1 MRPLGLALLVLAS
14 CAPPYVLVEPPL
26 PAPRRL
32 VQDLPAPPAP
42 PPYPCPTR
50 PARLVFGTTP
60 PTTQD
65 VMGIARRPTIASSQD
80 SRLVAA
86 PMMDGR
92 IVVFDAAEGAIRGEL
107 VAHRGEVRAVAFIDS
122 NTLVSVG
129 LDHHLRLWNLAEE
142 KAIAQVDVGVGLTTV
157 AVSPR
162 DSTLLVGA
170 EDGKLRLFDRTGRA
184 GAVIEGHPGG
194 VAKVAWRDDGTSFV
208 SSGADQ
214 VVRLYDADGNNRRL
228 MHTLGGAVMS
238 LVYQP
243 KTDKVAIDWG
253 LNDTIRIL
261 APNRSFVQLWKW
273 SEDVGWLKRA
283 NAQVSPAS
291 LSLTFNP
298 DGDKLA
304 FATCG
309 THTSG
314 HEFAASFGVVDVATD
329 KVSFIEAPNN
339 DGYGIQCAMAL
350 VWTPDGSRIVR
361 LTDRQTVAFYD
372 PVAKKAGPVLWS
384 PSVERPE
391 VRLAIETQISAK
403 LGVTLTPAI
412 RDDACE
418 KTRKRLAAD
427 ARTFVCDPTTNRAF
441 EGHLVEPT
449 KVLDT
454 RTGQRVG
461 SISARPHTGAFWAS
475 TKLALAPDGKLLA
488 GWSDDGTLVVTETTA
503 PFTKRLERRG
513 LGGVT
518 RLSWTTDGR
527 NVALFSQSIL
537 NLVRVVDATG
547 LRVEVDLAM
556 DDTGAFEDLG
566 VDPKHQKAR
575 EKVYVRLGDL
585 PTGPLLPLARAAAA
599 AKPGVVRRF
608 LAGEPAHAST
618 LASCRA
624 KP

>member
-1 MRPLGLALLVLAS
+1 MRLPSLALLVLAS
-14 CAPPYVLVEPPL
+14 CAPAYVPIEPPL

-32 VQDLPAPPAP
+32 VPDLPAPPAP
-42 PPYPCPTR
+42 PASRCPTR

-60 PTTQD
+60 PTIKD
-65 VMGIARRPTIASSQD
+65 VIGIAWHPTIASSRD
-80 SRLVAA
+80 SRLIAA

-92 IVVFDAAEGAIRGEL
+92 VVVLDAAEGAIRGEL
-107 VAHRGEVRAVAFIDS
+107 VAHRGEIRGVAFIDS

-129 LDHHLRLWNLAEE
+129 LDRQMRIWNLAEE
-142 KAIAQVDVGVGLTTV
+142 KAIAEVDVGADLTTV

-162 DSTLLVGA
+162 DGTLLVGA
-170 EDGKLRLFDRTGRA
+170 ADGKLRLFDRTGRA
-184 GAVIEGHPGG
+184 GAVVEGHSGG

-208 SSGADQ
+208 SSGADRA
-214 VVRLYDADGNNRRL
+214 VRLFDADGSNRRL
-228 MHTLGGAVMS
+228 MHTLGGGVMS

-253 LNDTIRIL
+253 ISDMIKIL
-261 APNRSFVQLWKW
+261 APDRTFVQLSKW
-273 SEDVGWLKRA
+273 SDDVGWLKRA
-283 NAQVSPAS
+283 SAHVQPAS
-291 LSLTFNP
+291 LAVTFNP

-329 KVSFIEAPNN
+329 KAHFFEAPNN

-361 LTDRQTVAFYD
+361 ITDRQTVAFYD
-372 PVAKKAGPVLWS
+372 PIAKKAGPVLWS
-384 PSVERPE
+384 PLVERAE
-391 VRLAIETQISAK
+391 VRAAIEAQVSAK
-403 LGVTLTPAI
+403 LGITLTPAT

-427 ARTFVCDPTTNRAF
+427 ASAFVCDPATNRAF
-441 EGHLVEPT
+441 EGHLAEPT

-461 SISARPHTGAFWAS
+461 SISARPHTGRFWAA

-488 GWSDDGTLVVTETTA
+488 GWSDDGTLVVTDTTA

-527 NVALFSQSIL
+527 NVALFSQSTL
-537 NLVRVVDATG
+537 NLVRVADATS
-547 LRVEVDLAM
+547 LRVEVELAR

-566 VDPKHQKAR
+566 ADPKHQKIR
-575 EKVYVRLGDL
+575 DKVHVRLGDL
-585 PTGPLLPLARAAAA
+585 PTGELLPLARGAAA

-608 LAGEPAHAST
+608 LAGEPAEGAT
-618 LASCRA
+618 LAVCPDKR
-624 KP
+624 

>member
-1 MRPLGLALLVLAS
+1 MRLPSLALLVLAS
-14 CAPPYVLVEPPL
+14 CAHPYVPVEPPL

-32 VQDLPAPPAP
+32 VADLPAPPAP
-42 PPYPCPTR
+42 PPAPCPTR

-60 PTTQD
+60 PTIKD
-65 VMGIARRPTIASSQD
+65 VIGIARHPTIASSRD

-92 IVVFDAAEGAIRGEL
+92 VVVFDAAEGAIRGEL
-107 VAHRGEVRAVAFIDS
+107 VAHRGEIRGVAFIDS

-129 LDHHLRLWNLAEE
+129 LDRQLRLWNLAEE
-142 KAIAQVDVGVGLTTV
+142 KAIAEVDVGAELTTV

-162 DSTLLVGA
+162 DGTLLVGA
-170 EDGKLRLFDRTGRA
+170 TDGKLRLFDRTGRA
-184 GAVIEGHPGG
+184 GAVIEGHSGG

-208 SSGADQ
+208 SSGADRA
-214 VVRLYDADGNNRRL
+214 VRLYDADGSNRRL
-228 MHTLGGAVMS
+228 MHTLGGAVQS

-253 LNDTIRIL
+253 LNDIIKIL
-261 APNRSFVQLWKW
+261 APDRSFVELSKW
-273 SEDVGWLKRA
+273 SDDVGWLKRA
-283 NAQVSPAS
+283 SAQVSPAS
-291 LSLTFNP
+291 LAVTFNP

-329 KVSFIEAPNN
+329 KVRFIEAPNN

-384 PSVERPE
+384 PVVERAD

-403 LGVTLTPAI
+403 LGLVLTPAT

-427 ARTFVCDPTTNRAF
+427 ASTFVCDPTANRAF

-461 SISARPHTGAFWAS
+461 SISARPKTGAFWAA

-527 NVALFSQSIL
+527 NVALFSQSTL
-537 NLVRVVDATG
+537 NLVRVADATS
-547 LRVEVDLAM
+547 LRVEVELAM
-556 DDTGAFEDLG
+556 DDTGAFEVLG
-566 VDPKHQKAR
+566 ADPKHQKIR
-575 EKVYVRLGDL
+575 DKVHVRLGDL
-585 PTGPLLPLARAAAA
+585 PTGELLPLARAAAA

-608 LAGEPAHAST
+608 LAGEPAEAST
-618 LASCRA
+618 LALCPA

>member
-1 MRPLGLALLVLAS
+1 M
-14 CAPPYVLVEPPL
+14 
-26 PAPRRL
+26 PATSNEHFGRR
-32 VQDLPAPPAP
+32 
-42 PPYPCPTR
+42 R
-50 PARLVFGTTP
+50 TT
-60 PTTQD
+60 T
-65 VMGIARRPTIASSQD
+65 MASSQD

-86 PMMDGR
+86 PMIDGR
-92 IVVFDAAEGAIRGEL
+92 VVVFDPTLGAIRGEL
-107 VAHRGEVRAVAFIDS
+107 FAHRGEVGAVAFVDS

-129 LDHHLRLWNLAEE
+129 IDHHLRLWNLAEE
-142 KAIAQVDVGVGLTTV
+142 KAIAEVDVGVGLTTV

-162 DSTLLVGA
+162 DRTLLVGA
-170 EDGKLRLFDRTGRA
+170 KDGKLRLFDRTGKA
-184 GAVIEGHPGG
+184 GAVIDGHPGG

-214 VVRLYDADGNNRRL
+214 TVRLYDADGGNRRL
-228 MHTLGGAVMS
+228 LHTLGGGLGS
-238 LVYQP
+238 LLYQP

-253 LNDTIRIL
+253 MSDVIRIL
-261 APNRSFVQLWKW
+261 APDRSFVELSKW
-273 SEDVGWLKRA
+273 SDRVGLRPDAHVHPKG
-283 NAQVSPAS
+283 
-291 LSLTFNP
+291 LSLAFHP
-298 DGDKLA
+298 EGDKLA
-304 FATCG
+304 FATCDSR
-309 THTSG
+309 HV
-314 HEFAASFGVVDVATD
+314 FAASFGVVDVATD
-329 KVSFIEAPNN
+329 KVRFIEAPAS
-339 DGYGIQCAMAL
+339 DGSALPCAITL

-361 LTDRQTVAFYD
+361 LTDEQQVAFYD
-372 PVAKKAGPVLWS
+372 LVARKAGPFLS
-384 PSVERPE
+384 PPGVESAN
-391 VRLAIETQISAK
+391 VRLAIETQVSAK
-403 LGVTLTPAI
+403 LGLTLTPAN

-418 KTRKRLAAD
+418 ATRKRLAVD
-427 ARTFVCDPTTNRAF
+427 ASAFVCDPTASRAF
-441 EGHLVEPT
+441 EGHLAEPT

-454 RTGQRVG
+454 RTGKPVG

-608 LAGEPAHAST
+608 LAGEPAQAST
-618 LASCRA
+618 LASCPA